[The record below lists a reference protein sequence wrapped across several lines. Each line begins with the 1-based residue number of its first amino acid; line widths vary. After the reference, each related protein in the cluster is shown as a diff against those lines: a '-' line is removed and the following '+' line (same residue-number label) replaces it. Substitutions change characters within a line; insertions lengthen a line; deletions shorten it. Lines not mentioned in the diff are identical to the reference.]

1 MEIKNIN
8 YLYHC
13 GVSPLT
19 NSQSSVSFKG
29 KDNYDHLTTSDS
41 VKNSI
46 DVTRKFLPLPA
57 EEITVSKLQE
67 ALNLPVKSMSEYQK
81 LNNLNVSS
89 PFAVLRYST
98 NVNGE
103 YSKFLIFLPD
113 DIANDK
119 LGNSAFLASLAH
131 EYTHYLQL
139 QKSES
144 PQKQFFD
151 ELKMAGL
158 NIPEIMPDIL
168 KGADEA
174 FRSEINLL
182 KQGTTADLIG
192 ANSSKSMGKN
202 NAILADIVVNEDIIA
217 KSIGYDSA
225 EEFIKYFKQDFPSFN
240 EIAQKT
246 INSNPYLKQMYNMYP
261 SVMLDAMKNL
271 LVTYCRCHAKQ
282 EAEAYFTENKMFYT
296 QGYDERGSE
305 ISYKYYN
312 LIAKA
317 LS

>member
-1 MEIKNIN
+1 MEIKNTS

-13 GVSPLT
+13 GIAPLT

-29 KDNYDHLTTSDS
+29 NDSYNHLKESDS

-46 DVTRKFLPLPA
+46 EAIRKFLALPA
-57 EEITVSKLQE
+57 EEITVSKLQQ
-67 ALNLPVKSMSEYQK
+67 ALNIPIKSMSEYQK
-81 LNNLNVSS
+81 LNNISA
-89 PFAVLRYST
+89 PFAVLSYST

-103 YSKFLIFLPD
+103 YSKFSILLPD

-119 LGNSAFLASLAH
+119 LGKSAFLAVLAH

-139 QKSES
+139 QKQES
-144 PQKQFFD
+144 LQKQFFD

-174 FRSEINLL
+174 FRSEIGLL
-182 KQGTTADLIG
+182 LQGTMLDLVG
-192 ANSSKSMGKN
+192 ANASKSMGKN
-202 NAILADIVVNEDIIA
+202 NAIFADIVVNEDIIA

-225 EEFIKYFKQDFPSFN
+225 EEFIKYFKQDFPGFN